1 MDPKLLDSIDTTMP
15 RFNNEVTKGFHERQF
30 GPIEKWY
37 ERQLRMILGTLE
49 SKGVKFHG
57 LRSVRPDEMFK
68 VISETTQNKTFE
80 TNKESLYPVNV
91 HLTYTDHSGSEHSYD
106 NIYIMLPFTDEYGDI
121 YIRDS
126 LCSLQIVLADRGLSV
141 TKDEQIFVKILGYKF
156 KIGTENVGFVRMYPG
171 PDNTRTSRIQLNLP
185 ANRFYTPTEA
195 WRVNPKKVPEPLLAW
210 YMFAEY
216 GVTETMKKYGECEI
230 AVGDMDAIS
239 GTYLESDGWEIYA
252 SNGRRSDRQLA
263 KTAIYTPFAV
273 AVRPLNR
280 KRGEIPT
287 VALQYVASL
296 IFLFD
301 CGSTL
306 VDLDQLDETLF
317 WRYII
322 GVASMSGRG
331 GRDNILRQM
340 NDHFKSIYEYLDA
353 GSVQRFAAQRIVVN
367 DMFDLFNYI
376 IANRTEIVKTVDRA
390 DMLHK
395 EVCSLEYTMDRLII
409 RANRFKHDIKNITD
423 LNPSK
428 VSHAITRWFG
438 LRDIEPAAR
447 ESNLIQESTPT
458 DCPLADYTL
467 GVMTQAKVCSTRG
480 GKRAGFN
487 VSDPANGIHSSLP
500 FTMSCE
506 RITKPDPDGRGFL
519 SPTVNVHTSNYIILA
534 PHLRELYQMTTTRL
548 TERET
553 HQKRADYE
561 PSTIASK

>member
-1 MDPKLLDSIDTTMP
+1 MDPRLLDSIDNTMP
-15 RFNNEVTKGFHERQF
+15 KINTDLTKGFHARQF
-30 GPIEKWY
+30 DDIVKWY
-37 ERQLRMILGTLE
+37 ERQLRMTLQSLE

-57 LRSVRPDEMFK
+57 LRPVRPDEMFK

-80 TNKESLYPVNV
+80 TNRESLYPTNI
-91 HLTYTDHSGSEHSYD
+91 HITYTDHQGTEHSFD
-106 NIYIMLPFTDEYGDI
+106 NIYVMLPFTDEYGDI

-156 KIGTENVGFVRMYPG
+156 KIGTENVGFVRLYPG
-171 PDNTRTSRIQLNLP
+171 PTGTRSARMQLNLP
-185 ANRFYTPTEA
+185 ANRFYTPKEA

-210 YMFAEY
+210 YMFAEH
-216 GVTETMKKYGECEI
+216 GVTKTIEKYGECEI
-230 AVGDMDAIS
+230 AVGDAEVIS
-239 GTYLESDGWEIYA
+239 DSYPESEGWEIYA
-252 SNGRRSDRQLA
+252 STGRRTDRQLT
-263 KTAIYTPFAV
+263 KTFIYNPFAI

-306 VDLDQLDETLF
+306 IDLDRLDDRMF
-317 WRYII
+317 WRLII
-322 GVASMSGRG
+322 GMSSMSSRG
-331 GRDNILRQM
+331 GSDNILRQM
-340 NDHFKSIYEYLDA
+340 SDHFQSIYEYMDE
-353 GSVQRFAAQRIVVN
+353 SSIKRFAAQRIVVD

-409 RANRFKHDIKNITD
+409 RANRFKHEIKNITD
-423 LNPSK
+423 LNTQK
-428 VSHAITRWFG
+428 VAHTVVRWFG

-458 DCPLADYTL
+458 DCPLADYVL
-467 GVMTQAKVCSTRG
+467 GVMTQAKVCSSRG

-487 VSDPANGIHSSLP
+487 VSDPANGIHPSLP
-500 FTMSCE
+500 FAMSAE
-506 RITKPDPDGRGFL
+506 RITKPDPDGRGYL
-519 SPTVNVHTSNYIILA
+519 SPCVHVNMSNCIVLD
-534 PHLRELYQMTTTRL
+534 PKLRELYNKTTSRL
-548 TERET
+548 TIRQPRD
-553 HQKRADYE
+553 QKDE
-561 PSTIASK
+561 S

>member
-1 MDPKLLDSIDTTMP
+1 MDPRLLDAIDETMP
-15 RFNNEVTKGFHERQF
+15 RFNTELTKGFHARQF
-30 GPIEKWY
+30 DDIVRWY
-37 ERQLRMILGTLE
+37 ERQLRMTFKSLE

-80 TNKESLYPVNV
+80 TNRESLYPTNI
-91 HLTYTDHSGSEHSYD
+91 HITYTDNQGTEHSFD
-106 NIYIMLPFTDEYGDI
+106 NIYVMLPFTDEYGDI

-156 KIGTENVGFVRMYPG
+156 KIGTENVGFVRVYPG
-171 PDNTRTSRIQLNLP
+171 PHGIRTAGMQLNLP
-185 ANRFYTPTEA
+185 ANRFYTPKEA

-216 GVTETMKKYGECEI
+216 GVTETIKKYGECEI
-230 AVGDMDAIS
+230 AVGDIDVIS
-239 GTYLESDGWEIYA
+239 DSYPEGDGWEIYA
-252 SNGRRSDRQLA
+252 RNGRRCERQLT
-263 KTAIYTPFAV
+263 KTSIYNSYAV
-273 AVRPLNR
+273 AVRPLNS

-306 VDLDQLDETLF
+306 VDLDRLDDRMF
-317 WRYII
+317 WRLII
-322 GVASMSGRG
+322 GMASMSSRG
-331 GRDNILRQM
+331 GPENTLRQM
-340 NDHFKSIYEYLDA
+340 SDHFQSIYEYLDE
-353 GSVQRFAAQRIVVN
+353 SSIKRFTAQRIVVN

-423 LNPSK
+423 LNTSK
-428 VSHAITRWFG
+428 VAHTITRWFG

-458 DCPLADYTL
+458 DCPLADYVL

-487 VSDPANGIHSSLP
+487 VSDPANGIHASLP
-500 FTMSCE
+500 FTMSAE
-506 RITKPDPDGRGFL
+506 RITKPDPDGRGYL
-519 SPTVNVHTSNYIILA
+519 SPTVKVNLSNCIVLD
-534 PHLRELYQMTTTRL
+534 PKLRDLYNATTTRL
-548 TERET
+548 TTR
-553 HQKRADYE
+553 QPRDKRNE
-561 PSTIASK
+561 QS

>member
-1 MDPKLLDSIDTTMP
+1 MDPRLLDAIDQTMP
-15 RFNNEVTKGFHERQF
+15 RFNTELTKGFHSRQF
-30 GPIEKWY
+30 DDIVKWY
-37 ERQLRMILGTLE
+37 ERQLQMTLKTLV

-57 LRSVRPDEMFK
+57 VKTVRPDEMFK

-80 TNKESLYPVNV
+80 TNRESLYPVKIL
-91 HLTYTDHSGSEHSYD
+91 LTYTDNQGTEHPFENVYV
-106 NIYIMLPFTDEYGDI
+106 MLPFTDEYGDI
-121 YIRDS
+121 FIRDS

-156 KIGTENVGFVRMYPG
+156 KIGTENVGFVRVFPTPNGDRVAKM
-171 PDNTRTSRIQLNLP
+171 QLNLP
-185 ANRFYTPTEA
+185 ANRFYTPKEA

-216 GVTETMKKYGECEI
+216 GVTKTIEKYGECEF
-230 AVGDMDAIS
+230 AVGDSEAIS
-239 GTYLESDGWEIYA
+239 STYSESEGWEIYA
-252 SNGRRSDRQLA
+252 SSGGRCERQLT
-263 KTAIYTPFAV
+263 KTSIYNSFAI
-273 AVRPLNR
+273 AVRPTNAKR
-280 KRGEIPT
+280 KEIPT

-301 CGSTL
+301 CGSSL
-306 VDLDQLDETLF
+306 VDLDRLDDPMF
-317 WRYII
+317 WRLII
-322 GVASMSGRG
+322 GMASMSARG
-331 GRDNILRQM
+331 GSDNILRQM
-340 NDHFKSIYEYLDA
+340 SDHFQSIYEYLDE
-353 GSVQRFAAQRIVVN
+353 SSIKRFATQRIDVN

-423 LNPSK
+423 LNVSK
-428 VSHAITRWFG
+428 VHHTITRWFG

-458 DCPLADYTL
+458 DCPLSDYVL

-487 VSDPANGIHSSLP
+487 VSDPANGIHASLP
-500 FTMSCE
+500 FTMSAE
-506 RITKPDPDGRGFL
+506 RITKPDPDGRGYL
-519 SPTVNVHTSNYIILA
+519 SPTVHVNMSNCIILN
-534 PHLRELYQMTTTRL
+534 PKLRELYEKTCTRL
-548 TERET
+548 TVRQPRDNHNE
-553 HQKRADYE
+553 
-561 PSTIASK
+561 